1 MVVIAA
7 LNPPIRLL
15 SGAALSLKNIVVALF
30 WSVIRTLDF
39 CIKKV
44 VGVKLAA
51 VIEERIAGGVR
62 YVKVTLP
69 ASFEGKCTAHINQ
82 MKAGSLQRSRRGH
95 ILEKVLEAS
104 PVRELNMARL
114 DASMAPEAVLG
125 EILDLKPAAFRSTPR
140 FYDYAGDL
148 RDGAVWVDFA
158 ASGLGGGLIRER
170 GFVQEER
177 MLAELPA
184 VVRYMIAR
192 YPDEEVIRN
201 PDASPRP
208 LMMLDVDRVR
218 AVDAAGEFYGRDL
231 REREPGLPMDQF
243 VARTVQDLPAPFR
256 KINILAIA
264 LLHLGDRA
272 RLEQQ
277 LSLRV
282 LRQIYVTIHQGFSL
296 ARLSKGEDVSVHSGK
311 IGCGAFRNHP
321 DFVYLVQRL
330 LASHFGLE
338 LELHAYNDRDA
349 ARLDGWWTEL
359 LPRLNGISGEQA
371 IRIIGQFVLVK
382 AREHE
387 AAVAAAR
394 AAAAPAAVAGAVAA
408 AMAPVG
414 GAAPAADAPVGRAVP
429 VEIGD

>member
-1 MVVIAA
+1 MVVVAA
-7 LNPPIRLL
+7 LNAPIRLL

-44 VGVKLAA
+44 VGVKLTA

-69 ASFEGKCTAHINQ
+69 ASSEGKCTAHINQ
-82 MKAGSLQRSRRGH
+82 MKAGSLQRARRGH
-95 ILEKVLEAS
+95 ILEKVLQAS

-114 DASMAPEAVLG
+114 GAPMAPQAVL
-125 EILDLKPAAFRSTPR
+125 EETLDLKPAVFRSNPD

-148 RDGAVWVDFA
+148 RESAVWVDFA
-158 ASGLGGGLIRER
+158 ASGLGGGLIREQ

-264 LLHLGDRA
+264 LLNLGGGA

-277 LSLRV
+277 LSLGV

-296 ARLSKGEDVSVHSGK
+296 ARLSKGEDASVHSGR
-311 IGCGAFRNHP
+311 IGCGAFHNHP

-338 LELHAYNDRDA
+338 LALHAYDDLDA
-349 ARLDGWWTEL
+349 GRLNGWWTEL

-394 AAAAPAAVAGAVAA
+394 AAAAAREAV
-408 AMAPVG
+408 APVG
-414 GAAPAADAPVGRAVP
+414 DAAPATDAPGGAVP
-429 VEIGD
+429 VVDPALGVGP